1 MKRGDQAFISI
12 STILKFSSQ
21 VCISHPVDE
30 KYIVLSIVQWYLG
43 TSWIEGWILDSSLTL
58 NSPMNMR
65 HIVHY

>member
-1 MKRGDQAFISI
+1 MKRGDQAIISI

-21 VCISHPVDE
+21 VGISHPVDE
-30 KYIVLSIVQWYLG
+30 KYIVLSIEQWYLG
-43 TSWIEGWILDSSLTL
+43 TSWIGGWILDSSLTL